1 MEVGI
6 RRAQQSDIT
15 EILSLFVDTI
25 RHTCKD
31 DYQEEQIQVWTS
43 SAQNREKWLTRI
55 NTQYFILAE
64 INGSLVGFASL
75 ENGNYLDV
83 LYVHKDHLR
92 QGIAHQLYE
101 NIKKKSLESGS
112 TQLTA
117 HVSKTA
123 RPFFEA
129 KGFAVHQENITTI
142 NGVEIMNYQM
152 IEKQNDQHEH

>member
-25 RHTCKD
+25 QHTCKD

-43 SAQNREKWLTRI
+43 SAQNIEKWLTRI
-55 NTQYFILAE
+55 NNQYFILAE
-64 INGSLVGFASL
+64 INGSLVGFASM
-75 ENGNYLDV
+75 ENEKYLDV

-92 QGIAHQLYE
+92 QGIARQLYE

-129 KGFAVHQENITTI
+129 RGFAVLQENITTI
-142 NGVEIMNYQM
+142 NGVEIMNYLMVQ
-152 IEKQNDQHEH
+152 QNNV